1 MATTFDY
8 LIVGGGM
15 VADAA
20 ARGIRERDKKAS
32 IGILSEDMDEP
43 YARPALTKKLWTD
56 PSFNWEKTTLHTA
69 RDTGAD
75 IHLETTVVSLDP
87 SKHAVTTANGEKVG
101 YGRLL
106 IATGGHPKQIDLPD
120 DDDRVI
126 YFRSANDYRRLRDFA
141 DRHAHVGV
149 VGGGYIG
156 TELAAALAQN
166 GATVTLIFPD
176 DVLGGTVFPRE
187 LAEKFQKQ
195 FTDAGVVLRAN
206 STVETGAAGAD
217 GITLT
222 LNDGS
227 TLEVDAVVSG
237 LGIEP
242 AIQIADT
249 AGIDVDDGIL
259 VDEHLRT
266 SAVDVFAAGDVA
278 SYPDAILGRRRVEH
292 VDNAKEMGAVA
303 GQIMAGSEAPY
314 DHTPYYYSVV
324 FDSSYEAV
332 GTLDASLNVVED
344 WSVPLTTGVLYYLD
358 GSETRGVLLWNVS
371 GKRDAARKVLSNT
384 EPTSRDELVGAIPVR

>member
-1 MATTFDY
+1 MTTSFDY

-20 ARGIRERDKKAS
+20 ARGIRERDPKGS

-56 PSFNWEKTTLHTA
+56 PSFSWDKTTLHTA
-69 RDTGAD
+69 RDTGAE
-75 IHLETTVVSLDP
+75 IHLETTVRSLDP
-87 SKHAVTTANGEKVG
+87 AAHSATSTSGEKFE

-106 IATGGHPKQIDLPD
+106 IATGGHPKEIDLPEN
-120 DDDRVI
+120 DDRVI

-141 DRHAHVGV
+141 DAHAHVGV
-149 VGGGYIG
+149 IGGGYIG
-156 TELAAALAQN
+156 TELAAALVQN
-166 GATVTLIFPD
+166 GASVTLIFPD

-195 FTDAGVVLRAN
+195 FTDAGVKLRAN
-206 STVETGAAGAD
+206 STVQTGSGGAD
-217 GITLT
+217 AITLT
-222 LNDGS
+222 LKDGS
-227 TLEVDAVVSG
+227 TLDVDAVVSG

-242 AIQIADT
+242 AIHIADA
-249 AGIDVDDGIL
+249 AGIAVDDGIL
-259 VDEHLRT
+259 VDERLRT
-266 SAVDVFAAGDVA
+266 SAPDVFAAGDVA

-292 VDNAKEMGAVA
+292 VDNAKEMGAAA
-303 GQIMAGSEAPY
+303 GRIMAGDDSPY
-314 DHTPYYYSVV
+314 DYTPYYYSVV

-332 GTLDASLNVVED
+332 GTLDASLNVIED
-344 WSVPLTTGVLYYLD
+344 WAVPLKSGVLYYLD

-371 GKRDAARKVLSNT
+371 GKRDAARKVLSRA
-384 EPTSRDELVGAIPVR
+384 EPASRDELVGAIPVS